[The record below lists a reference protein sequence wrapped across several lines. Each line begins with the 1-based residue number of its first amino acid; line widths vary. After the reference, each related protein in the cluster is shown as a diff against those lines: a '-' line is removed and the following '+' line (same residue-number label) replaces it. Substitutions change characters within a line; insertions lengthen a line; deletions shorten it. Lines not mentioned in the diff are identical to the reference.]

1 MSLSSM
7 RLAMAEAIAS
17 DDDTRAWCAL
27 TYGREH
33 AVYLDVDLRDPPG
46 ADACPYVVIS
56 SIGQSAS
63 QDRPFRE
70 YFFGVLCIV
79 HDDSEVVSVHDNL
92 YMHTGGENAEAFRKL
107 VETAAAGVL
116 TNESL
121 AVDVDADAVG
131 EYPFI
136 RSEMM
141 LKITSPVLI
150 GEDPLE

>member
-7 RLAMAEAIAS
+7 RLAMAEAVAADGDLRS
-17 DDDTRAWCAL
+17 WCVL

-33 AVYLDVDLRDPPG
+33 SVYLDVDLRDPPG
-46 ADACPYVVIS
+46 EDACPYVVIS
-56 SIGQSAS
+56 SIGQSAA
-63 QDRPFRE
+63 QDRPFKE

-79 HDDSEVVSVHDNL
+79 HEDSDVISIHDNL
-92 YMHTGGENAEAFRKL
+92 YMHAGGENAEVFRKL

-116 TNESL
+116 VNETL
-121 AVDVDADAVG
+121 GVDVDADAVG
-131 EYPFI
+131 EFPFI
-136 RSEMM
+136 RSEML